1 MWLHLLQQFLHF
13 DLLTVQW
20 KNHICVNAFYPNPSW
35 PWTWPSP
42 RPSCRPRT
50 AAPARLPGE
59 KFGSEKLE
67 KVGFG
72 GNKETT
78 RGNKEKLF
86 PACLSHF
93 LLWRKFWG
101 RNSFDCSLAE
111 LGKLTKQRTVFI
123 DKKWKRYDTNWH
135 NLERYLEHEV
145 WIEVQKLLFQG
156 LPTSYFSTVKGTDQ
170 WPRNI
175 RHGIWNILWKTQPYN
190 FYILQARS
198 KCCHPYSLNI
208 IQFIPMNID
217 NSSIKCRFFVSGSG
231 KQIQYSAFYTF
242 TASGVIGSI
251 SDRSKSTI
259 FQQEARYCYDLLI
272 YQLN

>member
-1 MWLHLLQQFLHF
+1 MWLHLLQQFVHF
-13 DLLTVQW
+13 VQW
-20 KNHICVNAFYPNPSW
+20 KNHIFGNAFYPNPSW

-101 RNSFDCSLAE
+101 RNSFDCSWAE
-111 LGKLTKQRTVFI
+111 LGKVTKQRTGSHWQKNENDIIQIDPILNAIWSMKYGLRFRNFSFKVFPLHI
-123 DKKWKRYDTNWH
+123 S
-135 NLERYLEHEV
+135 
-145 WIEVQKLLFQG
+145 
-156 LPTSYFSTVKGTDQ
+156 P
-170 WPRNI
+170 
-175 RHGIWNILWKTQPYN
+175 
-190 FYILQARS
+190 RS
-198 KCCHPYSLNI
+198 KALT
-208 IQFIPMNID
+208 
-217 NSSIKCRFFVSGSG
+217 SG
-231 KQIQYSAFYTF
+231 
-242 TASGVIGSI
+242 
-251 SDRSKSTI
+251 
-259 FQQEARYCYDLLI
+259 QEI
-272 YQLN
+272 

>member
-1 MWLHLLQQFLHF
+1 MKKSHFRQCFLPESF
-13 DLLTVQW
+13 LALNLT
-20 KNHICVNAFYPNPSW
+20 ISSPILPSSNSSTC
-35 PWTWPSP
+35 P
-42 RPSCRPRT
+42 T
-50 AAPARLPGE
+50 ARREVWVG
-59 KFGSEKLE
+59 
-67 KVGFG
+67 KVVFG

-101 RNSFDCSLAE
+101 RNSFDCSWAE
-111 LGKLTKQRTVFI
+111 LGKVTKQRTGSHWQKMKTIWYKLTQSWTIFGAWSMDWGSETSLSRSSHFI
-123 DKKWKRYDTNWH
+123 FLHGQRHWPVAKKYKA
-135 NLERYLEHEV
+135 
-145 WIEVQKLLFQG
+145 
-156 LPTSYFSTVKGTDQ
+156 
-170 WPRNI
+170 
-175 RHGIWNILWKTQPYN
+175 WNMEYPLKNATLQL
-190 FYILQARS
+190 LQARS

-208 IQFIPMNID
+208 IQFIPTNID

-259 FQQEARYCYDLLI
+259 FQQEARYCYD